1 MTKNQDLRAYAVMVE
16 DFTAIALKKRDEE
29 RKSLFLLKLMPN
41 LFNSGLI
48 TESC

>member
-1 MTKNQDLRAYAVMVE
+1 MVS
-16 DFTAIALKKRDEE
+16 DFTAMALKKRDEE

-48 TESC
+48 TEKCQGKIACEI